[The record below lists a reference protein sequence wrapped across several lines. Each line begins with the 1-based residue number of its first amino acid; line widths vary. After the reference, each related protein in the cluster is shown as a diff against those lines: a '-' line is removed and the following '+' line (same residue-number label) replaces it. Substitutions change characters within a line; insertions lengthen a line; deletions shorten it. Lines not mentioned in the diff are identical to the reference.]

1 MFTDPALTALLHL
14 LRTRADRVR
23 ALHRDR
29 DRDRGALSI
38 ELAILVAALVV
49 IAGII
54 VVIVTNKATQKGNAI
69 P

>member
-1 MFTDPALTALLHL
+1 MFTDPAVHALVHL
-14 LRTRADRVR
+14 LRIRARRVR
-23 ALHRDR
+23 ALHADP